1 MHNLNNLNNNFSHN
15 NHLNQSSNNN
25 QIVFPNAYYSK
36 SNVNNSVNVRKI
48 GEFKLRLMT
57 KKSEIKIGKIN
68 DNYNPERT
76 LIEKDPN
83 TKAFKLTEK
92 KTTDEKTKYSG
103 NLMSEQTSKYLIFNT
118 KLNSDAIEIYPAE
131 NWFMFKKDINY
142 KTINLDDAED
152 KMRMKSHIV
161 ESLKN
166 KKKETNIST
175 KEKKISKERKTSD
188 DIRENRGRFKKN
200 FDNDDDDDN
209 RYFKKNAGKKS
220 NEEIEEKDD
229 TDLDLKEM
237 PSDLEEDFFGK
248 KKNENVDLFGSNQ
261 DNNESSVDNEL
272 SSMFEKS
279 KENSDVE
286 DDLSE
291 IERKFN
297 EQNTKSIYFL

>member
-1 MHNLNNLNNNFSHN
+1 
-15 NHLNQSSNNN
+15 
-25 QIVFPNAYYSK
+25 
-36 SNVNNSVNVRKI
+36 
-48 GEFKLRLMT
+48 MT

-248 KKNENVDLFGSNQ
+248 KK
-261 DNNESSVDNEL
+261 
-272 SSMFEKS
+272 K
-279 KENSDVE
+279 
-286 DDLSE
+286 
-291 IERKFN
+291 
-297 EQNTKSIYFL
+297 

>member
-248 KKNENVDLFGSNQ
+248 KK
-261 DNNESSVDNEL
+261 
-272 SSMFEKS
+272 K
-279 KENSDVE
+279 
-286 DDLSE
+286 
-291 IERKFN
+291 
-297 EQNTKSIYFL
+297 